1 MSNLTLKEIQELI
14 EKLGGDQKVREIL
27 SKNAETSVS
36 KIILNG
42 LTTNGT
48 VTVGPLTKTFVS
60 KDFFRDDNRDVK
72 LYIYGSFTNRVLPS
86 TGEVSKQPAATI
98 VSYELTKA
106 MYDHEIRAELPENH
120 VFAIDDLWMIADL
133 ISHQPRGESGTLL
146 NNGYANLFYIQVG
159 ASVFVVSVNWHDSDW
174 FVYVWDLV
182 GHGRWYDGYRV
193 FSRNG

>member
-1 MSNLTLKEIQELI
+1 MSNLTFDEIQKLI

-48 VTVGPLTKTFVS
+48 VTVGPLAKTFNP

-72 LYIYGSFTNRVLPS
+72 LYVYDSFKNRVLSS
-86 TGEVSKQPAATI
+86 TGKVSKQPAATI
-98 VSYELTKA
+98 VSYDLTKA
-106 MYDHEIRAELPENH
+106 MYDREIRAELPENH
-120 VFAIDDLWMIADL
+120 VFAVDDLWMIPDL
-133 ISHQPRGESGTLL
+133 IKNDKLL
-146 NNGYANLFYIQVG
+146 KENSYANLFYFQVG
-159 ASVFVVSVNWHDSDW
+159 ASVFVVRVGWDCSEWGVYGW
-174 FVYVWDLV
+174 FLGEYVRWD
-182 GHGRWYDGYRV
+182 GGYRV